1 MVGKQVKHNITGE
14 IKTIAEYDSSGYVTF
29 TDGTNGDIHCANI
42 PSYQKGK
49 EWRYLKEES
58 VLVEKTIVEERAF
71 NEANLKLLREGK
83 VTIKIPDFTSSR
95 FDKTDSFI
103 NTINPILEA
112 AGLDR
117 ISTGSTWKYVYKYDM
132 HTYHSTEVDY
142 EDAVANI
149 PSGRSKKHLLIE
161 DFYLDEPVPVE
172 VSVNY
177 DIY

>member
-1 MVGKQVKHNITGE
+1 MVGKKVMHIETGE
-14 IKTIAEYDSSGYVTF
+14 IKTIAEYDSSGYVIF
-29 TDGTNGDIHCANI
+29 TDGTQGDIHYDEN
-42 PSYQKGK
+42 PSFQKGK
-49 EWRYLKEES
+49 DWRYAEEES
-58 VLVEKTIVEERAF
+58 VLVEKTIVGERAF

-83 VTIKIPDFTSSR
+83 VTIKIPDYNSNR
-95 FDKTDSFI
+95 FSADGSFI
-103 NTINPILEA
+103 ETINPILEA

-132 HTYHSTEVDY
+132 HNYYDTGVDY
-142 EDAVANI
+142 EDAVSDI
-149 PSGRSKKHLLIE
+149 HSGRSRKHLLIE

>member
-1 MVGKQVKHNITGE
+1 MVEITT
-14 IKTIAEYDSSGYVTF
+14 K
-29 TDGTNGDIHCANI
+29 
-42 PSYQKGK
+42 
-49 EWRYLKEES
+49 
-58 VLVEKTIVEERAF
+58 AF

-83 VTIKIPDFTSSR
+83 VTIKIPDFSSSR

-117 ISTGSTWKYVYKYDM
+117 ISTGSNWKYVYKYDI
-132 HTYHSTEVDY
+132 HTYHHTSVDY
-142 EDAVANI
+142 EDTVSEI
-149 PSGRSKKHLLIE
+149 PSGRSRKHLLIE